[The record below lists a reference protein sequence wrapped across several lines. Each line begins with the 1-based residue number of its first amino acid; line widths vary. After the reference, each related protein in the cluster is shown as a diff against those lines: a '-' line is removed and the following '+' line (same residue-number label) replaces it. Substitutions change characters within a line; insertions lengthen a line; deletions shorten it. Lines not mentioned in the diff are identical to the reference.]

1 MRLPPLLQR
10 LLRLTPKPSW
20 QYFMHPIY
28 GRVRYD
34 HVSHAWQRATI
45 HGTWCTWHKP
55 HCRYNKETRSWQFT
69 LD

>member
-10 LLRLTPKPSW
+10 LLRLTSKPSW
-20 QYFMHPIY
+20 QYFMHPVY

-45 HGTWCTWHKP
+45 HGTWLAWHKP
-55 HCRYNKETRSWQFT
+55 RCRYNKETRTWQFT
-69 LD
+69 D